1 VTFLILFPIVLGTF
15 FVAIAFGLGVL
26 ARGEVMAAARAAA
39 RVAAIECGQGDS
51 TWAADAQTVALD
63 ELQQGGLVLGSEVAD
78 PTEPGQ
84 WYVGT
89 YCSSFGQPGGTAAVQ
104 VRYAEVNV
112 FPVFTALQGGSPM
125 AAAWSFNEVASFPT
139 E

>member
-1 VTFLILFPIVLGTF
+1 MSFLVLFPVFIGTF

-26 ARGEVMAAARAAA
+26 ARGEVVASARAAA

-51 TWAADAQTVALD
+51 SWATDAQTVAVN
-63 ELQQGGLVLGSEVAD
+63 ELRQGGLVLGNEVID
-78 PTEPGQ
+78 PTVPGE

-89 YCSSFGQPGGTAAVQ
+89 YCSTFGQPGGVAAVQ

-112 FPVFTALQGGSPM
+112 FPVFTTFQGGLPM